1 MAAVLLPCLLAIA
14 APAAHAA
21 APPASDGAPP
31 PALRA
36 PVRDTIAQRV
46 LACTGC
52 HGAEGRA
59 ARDGYYPRIAGK
71 PTDYLYRQLIAFRD
85 GRRRYPLMT
94 GLLAPLDDAYL
105 REIAAHFAAQSPP
118 YPPPAP
124 ATADAATLARGRT
137 LVIDGDPARKLPAC
151 ARCHG
156 DTLTGLGDTVPG
168 LLGLPRDYLAAQI
181 GAWRSGNRHADAPDC
196 MADIARGLE
205 LRDVEAVAAH
215 DHRRIGTVRRSQQQ
229 PQLFLAHR
237 REDLAAP
244 DFHRCIIPLK
254 ADRVRTTR

>member
-1 MAAVLLPCLLAIA
+1 MATLLLACLLG
-14 APAAHAA
+14 AA
-21 APPASDGAPP
+21 APDAPAGTGGDRPGAAP
-31 PALRA
+31 A

-71 PTDYLYRQLIAFRD
+71 PAEYLYRQLIAFRD

-105 REIAAHFAAQSPP
+105 REIAGHFAAQDLP
-118 YPPPAP
+118 YPPAAP

-137 LVIDGDPARKLPAC
+137 LALDGDAARRLPAC
-151 ARCHG
+151 SRCHG
-156 DTLTGLGDTVPG
+156 DTLTGRGDSVPG

-196 MADIARGLE
+196 MAEIARRLD
-205 LRDVEAVAAH
+205 LRDVEAVAH
-215 DHRRIGTVRRSQQQ
+215 W
-229 PQLFLAHR
+229 
-237 REDLAAP
+237 LAAQP
-244 DFHRCIIPLK
+244 MPERTHPAPVGTLPAPLRCGSIPEPG
-254 ADRVRTTR
+254 AAR

>member
-36 PVRDTIAQRV
+36 PVRDTIAQRG

-196 MADIARGLE
+196 MADIARRLE
-205 LRDVEAVAAH
+205 LRDVEAVAH
-215 DHRRIGTVRRSQQQ
+215 W
-229 PQLFLAHR
+229 
-237 REDLAAP
+237 LAAQP
-244 DFHRCIIPLK
+244 VPTQNRPAPATAHPAPLQCGSM
-254 ADRVRTTR
+254 AAPGRVQ